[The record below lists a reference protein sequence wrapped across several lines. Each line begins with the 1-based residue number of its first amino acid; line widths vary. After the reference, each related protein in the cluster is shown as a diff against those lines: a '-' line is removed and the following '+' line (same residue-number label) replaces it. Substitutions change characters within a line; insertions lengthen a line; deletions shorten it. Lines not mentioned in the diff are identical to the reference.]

1 MNNDLINY
9 LLKYIFSIFKN
20 CYEEDSDDEDS
31 DDEDYENIEFK
42 SEDDFSFEFVNIEI

>member
-9 LLKYIFSIFKN
+9 LLKYVFSIFKN
-20 CYEEDSDDEDS
+20 CYEEDSDDD
-31 DDEDYENIEFK
+31 DYENIEFK

>member
-20 CYEEDSDDEDS
+20 CYEEDSDDEDY
-31 DDEDYENIEFK
+31 EDYENIEFK